1 MCFCQNQV
9 SPYVKQQISSALL
22 RHFDVPVKFDS
33 KFLAA
38 RKNSITTY
46 PEKGQ
51 DKQAHVSA
59 IAHEV

>member
-1 MCFCQNQV
+1 MSNNKSLQ
-9 SPYVKQQISSALL
+9 PYYVI
-22 RHFDVPVKFDS
+22 FDVPVKFDS